1 MNVEY
6 NYGILKSMFEYEL
19 QNFKKEKELLQNNF
33 EEIWQEISNID
44 FKNASVEITQ
54 ELSIKII
61 LTFLSENVLMITK
74 PKFENEIGKVIFTFF
89 ENRKLVLSGAVKIK
103 NLVEQFNKH
112 LKRNDT
118 KN

>member
-6 NYGILKSMFEYEL
+6 NYDTLKSLFEYEL
-19 QNFKKEKELLQNNF
+19 SNFQKDKELLQNNF

-44 FKNASVEITQ
+44 FKNASVEITH

-61 LTFLSENVLMITK
+61 LKFSTKKILMITK
-74 PKFENEIGKVIFTFF
+74 PKFENQFGKVIFTLFD
-89 ENRKLVLSGAVKIK
+89 NRKLVLSGTVKIK
-103 NLVEQFNKH
+103 NLVEH
-112 LKRNDT
+112 LKINDT